1 MLFEML
7 YALYIIIIISVY
19 NVMLN
24 MVFIGDQHVV
34 LRELFNVILVVVL
47 LLLLLLDTSVTG
59 KMSLGWKK
67 MGKWLNKSVKLI
79 PNGNQRFYERIFVTF

>member
-1 MLFEML
+1 
-7 YALYIIIIISVY
+7 
-19 NVMLN
+19 MLN

-34 LRELFNVILVVVL
+34 LRELFNVILVVV
-47 LLLLLLDTSVTG
+47 LLLLDTSVTG

-79 PNGNQRFYERIFVTF
+79 PNGNQRFCERIFVTF